1 MFLLLLFMM
10 TDIFKNYGIMTRG
23 LLALTPRETFD
34 LTGKGATIIDLRES
48 GFTDFKAFDV
58 KHVVN
63 IPMSNFDENI
73 ESLNPNAFFILA
85 DSSGLKTRLHAE
97 KLLDK
102 GFKHVA
108 IMSGGFIEWE
118 RDGFPVAVDITERLS
133 GACPCQLKPR
143 EKHK

>member
-1 MFLLLLFMM
+1 M
-10 TDIFKNYGIMTRG
+10 
-23 LLALTPRETFD
+23 ALTPREVFE
-34 LTGKGATIIDLRES
+34 LTGNGAINFDLRES

-63 IPMSNFDENI
+63 IPMSSFDETV
-73 ESLNPNAFFILA
+73 ELLEPHSFFILTDA
-85 DSSGLKTRLHAE
+85 SGLKARFYVGQ
-97 KLLDK
+97 LLDR

-133 GACPCQLKPR
+133 GACPCRLKPR
-143 EKHK
+143 EKHR